1 MNLAIIRQSFYQCPY
16 GLLLDLL
23 DILFGNSFGLLCPSL
38 DLILRYGII
47 KKGAEAVP
55 KDSPTL
61 PGVVR
66 TISHSCP
73 QFVRIRHSSGFLEVP
88 EEVDGQ
94 RGKRAIHGQ
103 NVPLVSKNPQ
113 PVPGLTQGLGSCG
126 RPCRFESCSG
136 HQIGKNASAKLLG
149 LFLYVSIEV
158 CLGVLRVLAIIGNV
172 IFGLSILSKYF
183 LFPHFANAR
192 VVLPAIG
199 MVFFPQL

>member
-1 MNLAIIRQSFYQCPY
+1 MYCR
-16 GLLLDLL
+16 
-23 DILFGNSFGLLCPSL
+23 NSFGLLYASL
-38 DLILRYGII
+38 DSIPRYAII

-94 RGKRAIHGQ
+94 RGKTAIHGQ

-113 PVPGLTQGLGSCG
+113 SVPGLTQGLGSNG
-126 RPCRFESCSG
+126 ATRTGSSPARPTKS
-136 HQIGKNASAKLLG
+136 IIKLASAG
-149 LFLYVSIEV
+149 
-158 CLGVLRVLAIIGNV
+158 
-172 IFGLSILSKYF
+172 
-183 LFPHFANAR
+183 
-192 VVLPAIG
+192 
-199 MVFFPQL
+199 FFVMCPK